1 LTKLHGCLKAKFHCV
16 NFKSFDAYH
25 FFLISDAYH
34 FGVLSINRKACTQF
48 IGLWKQKHETGQWIE
63 VEPEAMSARSEFPPF
78 NPSGIMF
85 MGDNMKQTME
95 TMSVSNGDANGEDA
109 SKAGMF

>member
-1 LTKLHGCLKAKFHCV
+1 MENILPYLDKLHSCLEAKFHCINV
-16 NFKSFDAYH
+16 KSF
-25 FFLISDAYH
+25 DAYH

-48 IGLWKQKHETGQWIE
+48 IELWKQKHETGQWIE

-95 TMSVSNGDANGEDA
+95 SMSVSNGDANGEDA

>member
-1 LTKLHGCLKAKFHCV
+1 
-16 NFKSFDAYH
+16 
-25 FFLISDAYH
+25 
-34 FGVLSINRKACTQF
+34 
-48 IGLWKQKHETGQWIE
+48 LWKQKHETGQWIE

-95 TMSVSNGDANGEDA
+95 AISVSNGDANGEDA
-109 SKAGMF
+109 SKAGIF

>member
-1 LTKLHGCLKAKFHCV
+1 
-16 NFKSFDAYH
+16 
-25 FFLISDAYH
+25 
-34 FGVLSINRKACTQF
+34 
-48 IGLWKQKHETGQWIE
+48 
-63 VEPEAMSARSEFPPF
+63 MSARSEFPPF

-109 SKAGMF
+109 SKAGMFWCLNILQAIKLIAVWCNDWTYVLTSSQ